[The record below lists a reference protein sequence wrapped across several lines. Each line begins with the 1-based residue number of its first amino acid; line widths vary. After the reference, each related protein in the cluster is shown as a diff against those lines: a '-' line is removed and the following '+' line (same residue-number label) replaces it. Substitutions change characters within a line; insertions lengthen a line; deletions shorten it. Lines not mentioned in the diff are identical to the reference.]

1 MLPCRQQWFDDRHGS
16 VAVGRLLAHAALLER
31 NRWLEF
37 AVLAELATSSSEG
50 SQPNEKKKKD
60 CRQNRRTVSLVRMV
74 FRERDEAAQERSSGA
89 VRFDQPLGSRIGGE
103 CLGNTDAELATK
115 QGY

>member
-16 VAVGRLLAHAALLER
+16 VVVGRLLAHAALLER

-50 SQPNEKKKKD
+50 SQPNEKKKGLSSEPTD
-60 CRQNRRTVSLVRMV
+60 SVVGENGVPG
-74 FRERDEAAQERSSGA
+74 ER
-89 VRFDQPLGSRIGGE
+89 
-103 CLGNTDAELATK
+103 
-115 QGY
+115 